1 MQLMRFVLDFRPIA
15 VPCSVQKHRATHER
29 NHARRSARAVAHEN
43 RCKQLH
49 SPHDVTALRSQTRRT
64 RRSAAPRRG
73 VSDICSLAS
82 IWRRLF
88 TPSMRG
94 VEVDPVVRAGEAMRV
109 AAMLLAARAAA
120 LAPRLPSMARSATRS
135 TVRMD
140 AATPEQFA
148 RIDLRVGTIV
158 DAFNHPESE
167 KLIVEEIDLGE
178 PDGPRQIVS
187 GLQDF
192 YKASELVGKKVLVV
206 ANLPTAKLGGM
217 PSAGMVLCGS
227 ADEKA
232 KVEVLEPP
240 AACEDGEPAYLEG
253 VDADLAT
260 PNQVK
265 KKKLWAPVAAEL
277 KLVGGVATFDGKP
290 IETSEGTCSCASITD
305 GPIS

>member
-1 MQLMRFVLDFRPIA
+1 MLDG
-15 VPCSVQKHRATHER
+15 
-29 NHARRSARAVAHEN
+29 VA
-43 RCKQLH
+43 L
-49 SPHDVTALRSQTRRT
+49 
-64 RRSAAPRRG
+64 
-73 VSDICSLAS
+73 
-82 IWRRLF
+82 
-88 TPSMRG
+88 TPSLHAIG
-94 VEVDPVVRAGEAMRV
+94 ASDLKTHPSDVRAGEAMRV

-120 LAPRLPSMARSATRS
+120 LAPRLPSMARSATRAS
-135 TVRMD
+135 VRMD

-232 KVEVLEPP
+232 KVEVLEPSHVP
-240 AACEDGEPAYLEG
+240 AVFLCFLKNKSKDSFL
-253 VDADLAT
+253 
-260 PNQVK
+260 K
-265 KKKLWAPVAAEL
+265 K
-277 KLVGGVATFDGKP
+277 
-290 IETSEGTCSCASITD
+290 
-305 GPIS
+305 

>member
-1 MQLMRFVLDFRPIA
+1 
-15 VPCSVQKHRATHER
+15 
-29 NHARRSARAVAHEN
+29 
-43 RCKQLH
+43 
-49 SPHDVTALRSQTRRT
+49 
-64 RRSAAPRRG
+64 
-73 VSDICSLAS
+73 
-82 IWRRLF
+82 
-88 TPSMRG
+88 
-94 VEVDPVVRAGEAMRV
+94 
-109 AAMLLAARAAA
+109 MLLAARAAA

-227 ADEKA
+227 MDEKA

-290 IETSEGTCSCASITD
+290 IETSEGTWPARRSRTGRFQTPIRCCRNTIAFFQGTVGVGAGSHRHRARCPRAFLPERSPQRAAAPPAITVATMGQLSSSRAAIASAVAARDHKDLD
-305 GPIS
+305 GDGDPGRFLVTRRQELGTQ

>member
-1 MQLMRFVLDFRPIA
+1 MRVG
-15 VPCSVQKHRATHER
+15 SRAQVTRTGASRCTLHMMSPLSGAKR
-29 NHARRSARAVAHEN
+29 GARALAL
-43 RCKQLH
+43 LH
-49 SPHDVTALRSQTRRT
+49 ATARAIYML
-64 RRSAAPRRG
+64 AG
-73 VSDICSLAS
+73 VELA
-82 IWRRLF
+82 RLF
-88 TPSMRG
+88 TPSARSWKTHPSD
-94 VEVDPVVRAGEAMRV
+94 VHAGEAMRV

-120 LAPRLPSMARSATRS
+120 LAPRLPSMARSASRS

>member
-1 MQLMRFVLDFRPIA
+1 MED
-15 VPCSVQKHRATHER
+15 
-29 NHARRSARAVAHEN
+29 
-43 RCKQLH
+43 
-49 SPHDVTALRSQTRRT
+49 SP
-64 RRSAAPRRG
+64 
-73 VSDICSLAS
+73 SD
-82 IWRRLF
+82 
-88 TPSMRG
+88 
-94 VEVDPVVRAGEAMRV
+94 VRAGEAMRV

-120 LAPRLPSMARSATRS
+120 LVPRLPSMARSATRAS
-135 TVRMD
+135 VRMD

>member
-1 MQLMRFVLDFRPIA
+1 
-15 VPCSVQKHRATHER
+15 
-29 NHARRSARAVAHEN
+29 
-43 RCKQLH
+43 
-49 SPHDVTALRSQTRRT
+49 
-64 RRSAAPRRG
+64 
-73 VSDICSLAS
+73 
-82 IWRRLF
+82 
-88 TPSMRG
+88 
-94 VEVDPVVRAGEAMRV
+94 
-109 AAMLLAARAAA
+109 
-120 LAPRLPSMARSATRS
+120 MA
-135 TVRMD
+135 
-140 AATPEQFA
+140 
-148 RIDLRVGTIV
+148 
-158 DAFNHPESE
+158 
-167 KLIVEEIDLGE
+167 VEEIDLGE

-227 ADEKA
+227 MDEKA

-277 KLVGGVATFDGKP
+277 KLVVALSDPYAKRFHGWKLWDRPSKRRFAARA
-290 IETSEGTCSCASITD
+290 EFVAAD
-305 GPIS
+305 VDQR

>member
-1 MQLMRFVLDFRPIA
+1 
-15 VPCSVQKHRATHER
+15 
-29 NHARRSARAVAHEN
+29 
-43 RCKQLH
+43 
-49 SPHDVTALRSQTRRT
+49 
-64 RRSAAPRRG
+64 
-73 VSDICSLAS
+73 
-82 IWRRLF
+82 
-88 TPSMRG
+88 MRG

-227 ADEKA
+227 MDEKA